1 VKGSFDPSEER
12 REVMS
17 ANTTLLEER
26 VFGEV
31 KRLCYVGLDETTLLR
46 EAAERLRR
54 VVPFEAYCAFVTD
67 PMSRLIMRSLAEEM
81 GGEREERIF
90 FEHVYF
96 EDEFTG
102 YDWAA
107 KGRLPVELTS
117 EATGGRLERS
127 LRYRE
132 LISPLGLHYEARSV
146 YTVGGELWGGLDLIR
161 ERGRQ
166 DFERCQ
172 VRLLR
177 RIVPHLSSGLKAG
190 VLHPQQ
196 SSESVGSAVI
206 GMLVLD
212 HHGRVAQYNRG
223 AERWLRELEDL
234 GDGWQEGP
242 GLPAAVWMV
251 RSALRKAL
259 NPETERDRARVPRL
273 CARARSGQWLT
284 LHASQSEPL
293 PGRGS
298 ETMIVIEPA
307 GPKEMA
313 WLGAAAYGLSPREK
327 EVVDLVVRSA
337 STKHIAATLY
347 ISEYTVQKHL
357 SNVFE
362 KVGVRSRQALVKR
375 LFFDNLYPAIFA

>member
-1 VKGSFDPSEER
+1 
-12 REVMS
+12 M
-17 ANTTLLEER
+17 EER
-26 VFGEV
+26 VFEEV

-132 LISPLGLHYEARSV
+132 LNGPLGLHYEARSV

-166 DFERCQ
+166 DFERRQ

-190 VLHPQQ
+190 VLHPQR
-196 SSESVGSAVI
+196 SSESVGGAVI
-206 GMLVLD
+206 GVLVLD
-212 HHGRVAQYNRG
+212 RHGRVAQYNRG
-223 AERWLRELEDL
+223 AERWLRELKDL
-234 GDGWQEGP
+234 GDGWQEGT

-259 NPETERDRARVPRL
+259 KPETERDRARVPRL

-298 ETMIVIEPA
+298 ETMIVLEPV

-313 WLGAAAYGLSPREK
+313 WLGAAAYGLSLREK
-327 EVVDLVVRSA
+327 DVVDLVARGA

-362 KVGVRSRQALVKR
+362 KCGVRSRQALVKR
-375 LFFDNLYPAIFA
+375 LFFDNLYPGLFA